1 MNQNRLQD
9 FTINNTSYYENS
21 IIDSNRILQYNYN
34 ILNENNKV
42 LLSEINM
49 LKSKIDELLENN
61 NRQQDEIKILTQLLE
76 AKNSIIY
83 YLQNKKY

>member
-9 FTINNTSYYENS
+9 FTVNNTSYYENS

>member
-9 FTINNTSYYENS
+9 FTVNNTSYYENS

-61 NRQQDEIKILTQLLE
+61 NKQQDEIKILTQLLE